1 MASEPTASE
10 TAVYQAIGQF
20 IFAFSQLEYMLK
32 EHVACEAGVK
42 DDHFVAI
49 MTHDFAMLCTIA
61 FDVLGKSCKDDEEK
75 AELRAIISDC
85 RKVNEVRVKVVHG
98 LWVPFMDGGR
108 LWHVPR
114 GSLKPSL
121 NVQQGKELDHYSQIT
136 NQLLKR
142 LQDFQWG
149 GDT

>member
-1 MASEPTASE
+1 MATTSIITEE
-10 TAVYQAIGQF
+10 AVYQAIGKF

-32 EHVACEAGVK
+32 EHVGCEAGVK
-42 DDHFVAI
+42 DEHFTAM
-49 MTHDFAMLCTIA
+49 MTHDFALLCSIA
-61 FDVLGKSCKDDEEK
+61 LDVLGKSCKDDEEK
-75 AELRAIISDC
+75 EELRAIITDC
-85 RKVNEVRVKVVHG
+85 RKLNDVRVKVVHG

-108 LWHVPR
+108 VWHVSR
-114 GSLKPSL
+114 NSLKPSM
-121 NVQQGKELDHYSQIT
+121 NVEQASELEHYCSIA